1 MCIDR
6 KDFGSRQRIV
16 DVWAHNLEDEFEK
29 MLKVVERGNFGF
41 VAIDTEFPGVVIT
54 NSASKRYTELRCN
67 VDALNIIQLGMAF
80 SDSGGQC
87 PPDVPVWQFNFSFDV
102 QKDLHATE
110 SIELLQHAG
119 LDFRK
124 HHQMGIDPR
133 RFGELLMQSG
143 MVLSDQFHW
152 ICFHGCYD
160 FAYLIKVLTGA
171 ELPNSLAELLELLD
185 LFFPQ
190 RGDVKLLAKP
200 LGNFGSLLS
209 IAEQRGLQC
218 NGVHQGGLDA
228 LLTRDVFFSFPEVVK
243 STAWSG
249 DVFGLEED
257 VDTSEPQEWETPP
270 QEWPQRT
277 RYLEA
282 PRTPPEQQQQQQ
294 QQYGLSSLAASP
306 NPHQYSPPQQQYNN
320 HHNQYRDNGYYGY
333 NQRQN
338 YTNQYVQQ
346 DNYAYNRGYAHH
358 NWQQRDYQYRR
369 PNVPAY

>member
-1 MCIDR
+1 
-6 KDFGSRQRIV
+6 
-16 DVWAHNLEDEFEK
+16 
-29 MLKVVERGNFGF
+29 
-41 VAIDTEFPGVVIT
+41 
-54 NSASKRYTELRCN
+54 
-67 VDALNIIQLGMAF
+67 
-80 SDSGGQC
+80 
-87 PPDVPVWQFNFSFDV
+87 
-102 QKDLHATE
+102 
-110 SIELLQHAG
+110 
-119 LDFRK
+119 
-124 HHQMGIDPR
+124 
-133 RFGELLMQSG
+133 MQSG
-143 MVLSDQFHW
+143 MVLSDHFHW

-185 LFFPQ
+185 LFFPR

-218 NGVHQGGLDA
+218 TGVHQGGLDA
-228 LLTRDVFFSFPEVVK
+228 LLTRDVFFSFPDVVQ
-243 STAWSG
+243 SAAWSG

-282 PRTPPEQQQQQQ
+282 PRTPPEQQQQQ
-294 QQYGLSSLAASP
+294 YGLGLTASP
-306 NPHQYSPPQQQYNN
+306 NPHSYSPPQQQQQQYNN

-333 NQRQN
+333 NQRNN
-338 YTNQYVQQ
+338 YNNQYVQQ
-346 DNYAYNRGYAHH
+346 DNYAYNRGYTHH
-358 NWQQRDYQYRR
+358 NWQQRDDQYRR